1 MAADAATGARRL
13 RRLAEHLNH
22 QRSPPATAAGGQ
34 SEHHGSS
41 DRSSRRSRRLS
52 SGTAVSAVPVSA
64 REMTRKELY
73 QLDTLGYLRV
83 ENCIDRATINAAW
96 DATERVIDT
105 YGEGRQPLS
114 IHEDAKYG
122 DKFRNAFLLVRP
134 AATAPG
140 VRPPNPRLCL
150 PAFEPPAAARFRHD
164 DEPAPPSRGAWL
176 SRPERDLPISSR
188 ERSSVPQQPA
198 HAQHLLRP
206 VHLLPL
212 PDGRASWRWRYVL
225 LSHSLVAFTTWVG

>member
-122 DKFRNAFLLVRP
+122 DKFRNAFLFDPLLQRLAYDP
-134 AATAPG
+134 RILGYACQLL
-140 VRPPNPRLCL
+140 NNQPRLVSGTMMNQHHRHAEHGFHGQKEV
-150 PAFEPPAAARFRHD
+150 PRYRVENAPRFHSNPLTR
-164 DEPAPPSRGAWL
+164 SIFC
-176 SRPERDLPISSR
+176 DLFTCF
-188 ERSSVPQQPA
+188 
-198 HAQHLLRP
+198 LYLTD
-206 VHLLPL
+206 VHPG
-212 PDGRASWRWRYVL
+212 DGG
-225 LSHSLVAFTTWVG
+225 TCC